1 MYSRRH
7 PSIGYDNISK
17 LRLGVFFVKE
27 INITDFSAEEA
38 KKELARLAIL
48 LKRANLAYHQN
59 DNPIMSDAE
68 FDQLKLLNQKIEN
81 LFPLLKRSDSPSENI
96 GAPSAPGF
104 KKIKHAKKMFS
115 LGNAFSETDLNEFD
129 LRIRKHL
136 GLKSDKIVSYVAEPK
151 IDGLSLSLRYEN
163 GILKYAV
170 TRGDGEIGEDVTN
183 NAKTIQSIP
192 KVLSTSQDILEVRG
206 EVYMLHDNF
215 IKLNKTQ
222 KEKGQKTFSNPRN
235 AAAGSLRQLDAK
247 ISMERPLSFFAYSWG
262 ELSEPLGETHIEA
275 LNELKLLGFN
285 TNPLTL
291 RVQDIKDL
299 LAQYN
304 FIEQQ
309 RNSIGYDI
317 DGVVYKVDNIELQ
330 NRLGFRTSTPRWA
343 IAHKFPAELAW
354 TLLEKIDVQVG
365 RTGAISPVARLKPV
379 TVGGVVV
386 SNATLHNEDY
396 IAGIGG
402 DGSAIRNGKDLRE
415 GDWVQIYRAGDVIP
429 KVADV
434 DLKKRKENIQIFKFP
449 QECPSCGAI
458 TYRDPK
464 DAVRRCLNFSNC
476 PAQVVER
483 LKHFV
488 SRGAFDIDGLG
499 EKQVEQFF
507 YSGWVSEPSDIFDLE
522 KKYAFQLTNKDG
534 WGQKSVDNLI
544 DAINSKRSI
553 SLDKLLFSLGIRHL
567 GEGASKLI
575 ARHYLSWD
583 AFSMAMEE
591 VYKQNTDAWN
601 DLISI
606 DGVGETLCKSLFDT
620 FSNQN
625 QRLQINRLV
634 DKLDVEPL
642 ELIHALDNQV
652 FGKKVVFTG
661 TLEKMS
667 RGEAKMHAERLG
679 ARVVSSVSVKT
690 DLVIAGPGAGSKVK
704 KAAELGIAIINE
716 DDWIQLVGSLA

>member
-1 MYSRRH
+1 
-7 PSIGYDNISK
+7 
-17 LRLGVFFVKE
+17 
-27 INITDFSAEEA
+27 
-38 KKELARLAIL
+38 
-48 LKRANLAYHQN
+48 
-59 DNPIMSDAE
+59 
-68 FDQLKLLNQKIEN
+68 
-81 LFPLLKRSDSPSENI
+81 
-96 GAPSAPGF
+96 
-104 KKIKHAKKMFS
+104 
-115 LGNAFSETDLNEFD
+115 
-129 LRIRKHL
+129 
-136 GLKSDKIVSYVAEPK
+136 
-151 IDGLSLSLRYEN
+151 
-163 GILKYAV
+163 
-170 TRGDGEIGEDVTN
+170 
-183 NAKTIQSIP
+183 
-192 KVLSTSQDILEVRG
+192 
-206 EVYMLHDNF
+206 MLHDNF

-285 TNPLTL
+285 KNPLTL

-299 LAQYN
+299 LTHYN

-309 RNSIGYDI
+309 RNSLGYDI

-429 KVADV
+429 KVAEV

-449 QECPSCGAI
+449 LECPSCGAV
-458 TYRDPK
+458 TYRDPN

-507 YSGWVSEPSDIFDLE
+507 YCGWISEPSDIFDLE
-522 KKYAFQLTNKDG
+522 KKYAFQLINKDG

-544 DAINSKRSI
+544 DAINSKRLI
-553 SLDKLLFSLGIRHL
+553 SLDKLLFSLGIRPL

-583 AFSMAMEE
+583 AFSMA
-591 VYKQNTDAWN
+591 
-601 DLISI
+601 
-606 DGVGETLCKSLFDT
+606 
-620 FSNQN
+620 
-625 QRLQINRLV
+625 
-634 DKLDVEPL
+634 
-642 ELIHALDNQV
+642 
-652 FGKKVVFTG
+652 
-661 TLEKMS
+661 
-667 RGEAKMHAERLG
+667 LG
-679 ARVVSSVSVKT
+679 GRSTMV
-690 DLVIAGPGAGSKVK
+690 PPNGSFNFPNP
-704 KAAELGIAIINE
+704 I
-716 DDWIQLVGSLA
+716 

>member
-1 MYSRRH
+1 M
-7 PSIGYDNISK
+7 
-17 LRLGVFFVKE
+17 
-27 INITDFSAEEA
+27 
-38 KKELARLAIL
+38 
-48 LKRANLAYHQN
+48 
-59 DNPIMSDAE
+59 
-68 FDQLKLLNQKIEN
+68 
-81 LFPLLKRSDSPSENI
+81 
-96 GAPSAPGF
+96 
-104 KKIKHAKKMFS
+104 
-115 LGNAFSETDLNEFD
+115 
-129 LRIRKHL
+129 
-136 GLKSDKIVSYVAEPK
+136 
-151 IDGLSLSLRYEN
+151 
-163 GILKYAV
+163 
-170 TRGDGEIGEDVTN
+170 
-183 NAKTIQSIP
+183 
-192 KVLSTSQDILEVRG
+192 
-206 EVYMLHDNF
+206 
-215 IKLNKTQ
+215 
-222 KEKGQKTFSNPRN
+222 
-235 AAAGSLRQLDAK
+235 
-247 ISMERPLSFFAYSWG
+247 
-262 ELSEPLGETHIEA
+262 
-275 LNELKLLGFN
+275 
-285 TNPLTL
+285 
-291 RVQDIKDL
+291 
-299 LAQYN
+299 
-304 FIEQQ
+304 
-309 RNSIGYDI
+309 
-317 DGVVYKVDNIELQ
+317 
-330 NRLGFRTSTPRWA
+330 
-343 IAHKFPAELAW
+343 AW

-434 DLKKRKENIQIFKFP
+434 DLKKRKKNIQIFKFP
-449 QECPSCGAI
+449 LECPSCGAV
-458 TYRDPK
+458 TYRDPN
-464 DAVRRCLNFSNC
+464 DAVRRCLDFTNC

-507 YSGWVSEPSDIFDLE
+507 YCGWISEPSDIFDLE
-522 KKYAFQLTNKDG
+522 KKYAFQLINKDG

-544 DAINSKRSI
+544 DAINSKRLI

-625 QRLQINRLV
+625 QRLEINRLV
-634 DKLDVEPL
+634 DKLEVEPL
-642 ELIHALDNQV
+642 ELIQPLDNQV

-690 DLVIAGPGAGSKVK
+690 DLVIAGPGAGSKAK

-716 DDWIQLVGSLA
+716 DDWIQLVGTLA

>member
-1 MYSRRH
+1 
-7 PSIGYDNISK
+7 
-17 LRLGVFFVKE
+17 
-27 INITDFSAEEA
+27 
-38 KKELARLAIL
+38 
-48 LKRANLAYHQN
+48 
-59 DNPIMSDAE
+59 
-68 FDQLKLLNQKIEN
+68 
-81 LFPLLKRSDSPSENI
+81 
-96 GAPSAPGF
+96 
-104 KKIKHAKKMFS
+104 
-115 LGNAFSETDLNEFD
+115 
-129 LRIRKHL
+129 
-136 GLKSDKIVSYVAEPK
+136 
-151 IDGLSLSLRYEN
+151 
-163 GILKYAV
+163 
-170 TRGDGEIGEDVTN
+170 
-183 NAKTIQSIP
+183 
-192 KVLSTSQDILEVRG
+192 
-206 EVYMLHDNF
+206 MLHDNF

-275 LNELKLLGFN
+275 LSKLKLLGFN

-309 RNSIGYDI
+309 RNSLGYDI

-458 TYRDPK
+458 TNRDPK

-507 YSGWVSEPSDIFDLE
+507 YCGWISEPSDIFDLE
-522 KKYAFQLTNKDG
+522 KKYAFQLINKDG

-544 DAINSKRSI
+544 DAINSKRLI
-553 SLDKLLFSLGIRHL
+553 SLDKFLFSLGIRHL

-625 QRLQINRLV
+625 QRLEINRLV
-634 DKLDVEPL
+634 DKLEVEPL
-642 ELIHALDNQV
+642 ELIQLLDNQV

-690 DLVIAGPGAGSKVK
+690 DLVIAGPGAGSKAK